1 MKSVDTSSVAERKQL
16 DILRSFSPEKR
27 LKIAIDLTQT
37 SRNLLSAGVRQR
49 HPEYDERQVA
59 LAVIRLTL
67 PDDVFTAAYP
77 QASHILP

>member
-1 MKSVDTSSVAERKQL
+1 MKPVDTSSVAERKQL

-67 PDDVFTAAYP
+67 PDDVFLAAYP